1 MKNLIS
7 APRYSWLSR
16 SLIIGAALCGFS
28 ILAACGGAD
37 GGSGTPSTLSGSGGA
52 PTAPTPPPAS
62 SIAWTQNS
70 FPVAS
75 QYKDRCEVVRTG
87 VDIEGNG
94 FPDQTGSRLEEM
106 FWLRSWS
113 DETYLW
119 QDEIIDRDPN
129 TFTNR
134 ITYFDQLKTNA
145 TTASGENKDDFH
157 FSQSTRAFLERRNS
171 TARPSYGATF
181 VSLSP
186 SVPRDVRVSYSEPS
200 SPAAETVMG
209 QANLVRGSR
218 LITINGIDVINGATT
233 QAEIDL
239 LNAALAPSA
248 VGDTYTFTVRDPG
261 ATADRTVTL
270 TAANI
275 SPKPV
280 NRFKTVDTPT
290 GKVGYILFNTFS
302 PFSSEQEIT
311 DAVSALDTAAITDLV
326 IDLRYNGGGLLAVS
340 SQLAYMV
347 AGNART
353 SGKTFEQ
360 LQFNSSAGTRN
371 PVTGAFNGPIGFLS
385 TGQGFSVT
393 SGTPLPSLDLPRV
406 YILSTEDTCSASEA
420 LVNGLRGVDVEV
432 VMIGSTTC
440 GKPFGFYPTS
450 NCGQTYYT
458 IQFQG
463 VNDKGF
469 GDYADGFA
477 PQNASAAFP
486 VKLAG
491 CQVADDF
498 DNELG
503 DTSEALLAAAL
514 QHRTDGTCP
523 AATSSPK
530 VTAST
535 GSQKASASALDDP
548 LALSMPAQTLSETN
562 RDMST
567 PGRTWGRTR

>member
-1 MKNLIS
+1 MQTLIHNRRH
-7 APRYSWLSR
+7 ARR
-16 SLIIGAALCGFS
+16 NEALIMGAAFCAFA
-28 ILAACGGAD
+28 ILSACGGSD
-37 GGSGTPSTLSGSGGA
+37 GSSSPSTLSTPGGS
-52 PTAPTPPPAS
+52 PVTSTPPPAA
-62 SIAWTQNS
+62 SITWTQDS

-75 QYKDRCEVVRTG
+75 QFKDRCEVVRTG

-94 FPDQTGSRLEEM
+94 FPDQTGTRLEEM

-119 QDEIIDRDPN
+119 QDEITDRDPN
-129 TFTNR
+129 TFTNK

-157 FSQSTRAFLERRNS
+157 FSQTTQAYLEQRTS
-171 TARPSYGATF
+171 AATPSYGAAF
-181 VSLSP
+181 VSTSP
-186 SVPRDVRVSYSEPS
+186 SIPRDVRVSYTEPS

-209 QANLVRGSR
+209 QANLIRGSR
-218 LITINGIDVINGATT
+218 LITIDGIDVINGASTASEVA
-233 QAEIDL
+233 Q
-239 LNAALAPSA
+239 LNAALAPSTA
-248 VGDTYTFTVRDPG
+248 GESHTFTVRDPG
-261 ATADRTVTL
+261 AAADRTVTL

-275 SPKPV
+275 APKPV
-280 NRFKTVDTPT
+280 NRYSTIDTAS

-302 PFSSEQEIT
+302 PFSSEQDIT
-311 DAVSALDTAAITDLV
+311 DAVRALDAEAISDLV
-326 IDLRYNGGGLLAVS
+326 IDLRYNGGGLLDVS

-347 AGNART
+347 AGSART

-360 LQFNSSAGTRN
+360 LQFNSRAGTRN
-371 PVTGAFNGPIGFLS
+371 PVTGAFNGPIEFYS
-385 TGQGFSVT
+385 TGRGFSVT
-393 SGTPLPSLDLPRV
+393 AGTPLPSLDLPRV
-406 YILSTEDTCSASEA
+406 YILSTASTCSASEA

-477 PQNASAAFP
+477 PQNASDAFP
-486 VKLAG
+486 VKLPG

-498 DNELG
+498 DHELG
-503 DTSEALLAAAL
+503 NTSEALLAAAL
-514 QHRTDGTCP
+514 QHRTNGTCP
-523 AATSSPK
+523 AVPASPK
-530 VTAST
+530 VSAST
-535 GSQKASASALDDP
+535 GSQKAGASIIDDP
-548 LALSMPAQTLSETN
+548 LALNMPTQTLSETN
-562 RDMST
+562 RDLSA
-567 PGRTWGRTR
+567 PGHTWGSTR

>member
-1 MKNLIS
+1 M
-7 APRYSWLSR
+7 
-16 SLIIGAALCGFS
+16 GAAFCAFA
-28 ILAACGGAD
+28 ILSACGGSD
-37 GGSGTPSTLSGSGGA
+37 GSSSPSTLSTPGGS
-52 PTAPTPPPAS
+52 PVAPTPPPAA
-62 SIAWTQNS
+62 SITWTQDS

-75 QYKDRCEVVRTG
+75 QFKDRCEVVRTG

-94 FPDQTGSRLEEM
+94 FPDQTGTRLQEM

-119 QDEIIDRDPN
+119 QDEITDRDPN
-129 TFTNR
+129 TFTNK
-134 ITYFDQLKTNA
+134 IAYFDQLKTNA

-157 FSQSTRAFLERRNS
+157 FSQTTQAYLEQRTS
-171 TARPSYGATF
+171 APTPSYGAAF
-181 VSLSP
+181 VSISP
-186 SVPRDVRVSYSEPS
+186 SIPRDVRVSYTEPS

-218 LITINGIDVINGATT
+218 LITIDGIDVINGAST
-233 QAEIDL
+233 ASEVAL
-239 LNAALAPSA
+239 LNAALAPSTA
-248 VGDTYTFTVRDPG
+248 GESHTFTVRDPG
-261 ATADRTVTL
+261 AAADRTVTL

-275 SPKPV
+275 APKPV
-280 NRFKTVDTPT
+280 NRYSTINTAS

-302 PFSSEQEIT
+302 PFSSEQDIT
-311 DAVSALDTAAITDLV
+311 DAVRALDTEAISDLV
-326 IDLRYNGGGLLAVS
+326 IDLRYNGGGLLDVS

-347 AGNART
+347 AGSART

-360 LQFNSSAGTRN
+360 LQFNSRAGTRN
-371 PVTGAFNGPIGFLS
+371 PVTGAFNGPIEFYS
-385 TGQGFSVT
+385 TGRGFSVT
-393 SGTPLPSLDLPRV
+393 AGTPLPSLDLPRV
-406 YILSTEDTCSASEA
+406 YILSTASTCSASEA

-477 PQNASAAFP
+477 PQNSTQTFP
-486 VKLAG
+486 VKLPG

-498 DNELG
+498 DHELG
-503 DTSEALLAAAL
+503 NTSEALLAAAL
-514 QHRTDGTCP
+514 QHRTNGTCP
-523 AATSSPK
+523 AVPASPK
-530 VTAST
+530 VSAST
-535 GSQKASASALDDP
+535 GSQKAGASIIDDP
-548 LALSMPAQTLSETN
+548 LALNMPTQTLSETN
-562 RDMST
+562 RDLSA
-567 PGRTWGRTR
+567 PGHTWGSTR